1 MDITFSCKSAYINPD
16 GIKTVLVEVS
26 GVLHSDILNEID
38 IDDAIKHYTIKELL
52 DNIGEDEARK
62 HFKIEEE

>member
-1 MDITFSCKSAYINPD
+1 MDITINCKNVDIAPD
-16 GIKTVLVEVS
+16 GRYLTVGLS
-26 GVLHSDILNEID
+26 GAEQSDFLNEID